1 MIFLD
6 SKLLQLNKKRL
17 NRKYSLKYRLK
28 YNLNKNKRNIRN
40 LTKFF
45 YKRNKKKKSSLRS

>member
-17 NRKYSLKYRLK
+17 NLKYRLK
-28 YNLNKNKRNIRN
+28 YNLNKNKRSIRK

-45 YKRNKKKKSSLRS
+45 YKRNKKNKSSLRS